1 VLLRQGEG
9 QKGRKRLGHLNEDS
23 TYGSN
28 KRPRLLP
35 STGEFDELESNEDIT
50 LCPEESEAASWEGAE
65 RGSLDDGEQDDGEQN
80 DSESESDDQ

>member
-1 VLLRQGEG
+1 MCSCTVHVLLRQGEG

-35 STGEFDELESNEDIT
+35 STGEFDELESNEDI
-50 LCPEESEAASWEGAE
+50 AE